1 MSMPSIDRETKIISA
16 IMFVTALSLVG
27 AYYLDRQTFAE
38 WSNVEKMAEYHRE
51 AVYTKVG
58 RI

>member
-27 AYYLDRQTFAE
+27 AYYLDRQ
-38 WSNVEKMAEYHRE
+38 
-51 AVYTKVG
+51 
-58 RI
+58 

>member
-1 MSMPSIDRETKIISA
+1 MSLPSVDSETKVISVILFA
-16 IMFVTALSLVG
+16 TFLSLVG

-38 WSNVEKMAEYHRE
+38 WSDVEKMAEYHRE